1 MRARWAGLFRLLAVL
16 ALLAFWA
23 LGALHWVG
31 TDGDYHLSLHRQLG
45 ASQAT
50 GLTWDGVERATQ
62 ALVQCLMTGDTAPL
76 SYEDQVYGAV
86 QPVFNEREI
95 THMVDVAA
103 LFVLLRQVLWALA
116 AAALAFALLSL
127 LLDRGKANPRQD
139 AAPKRFPHPG
149 ESPAPAAPS
158 GNPAAGDRA
167 AASAAPAEGKAS
179 GGRAL
184 RAWGKALIGGSAL
197 FLGLAGLLALACA
210 LDFNRAFL
218 AFHHLFFTNDLW
230 LLNPATDLMIR
241 LLPETF
247 FAQVAGRAAL
257 LALLGPAGALVLGI
271 LLNRIGRKRL

>member
-50 GLTWDGVERATQ
+50 GLTWDGVERATR
-62 ALVQCLMTGDTAPL
+62 ALVQCLKTGDTAPL

-95 THMVDVAA
+95 AHMVDVAA

-127 LLDRGKANPRQD
+127 LLDRGKANPSQD

-149 ESPAPAAPS
+149 QSPSPA
-158 GNPAAGDRA
+158 
-167 AASAAPAEGKAS
+167 ASDAPAGGKAS

-184 RAWGKALIGGSAL
+184 RAWGKALIGGAAL
-197 FLGLAGLLALACA
+197 FLGLAGLLALVCA
-210 LDFNRAFL
+210 LDFNRAFI

-230 LLNPATDLMIR
+230 LLDPATDLMIR

-257 LALLGPAGALVLGI
+257 LALLGPAGALVLGV

>member
-1 MRARWAGLFRLLAVL
+1 MRARWARLFRLLAVL
-16 ALLAFWA
+16 ALMAFWA
-23 LGALHWVG
+23 LGALHGVG

-50 GLTWDGVERATQ
+50 GLTWDGVERATR
-62 ALVQCLMTGDTAPL
+62 ALVQCLKTGDTAPL

-95 THMVDVAA
+95 AHMVDVAA

-116 AAALAFALLSL
+116 AAALVLVLLSL
-127 LLDRGKANPRQD
+127 VLDRGKANPSQD
-139 AAPKRFPHPG
+139 AAPKGFPHPG
-149 ESPAPAAPS
+149 ASPSPA
-158 GNPAAGDRA
+158 
-167 AASAAPAEGKAS
+167 ASDAPAGGKAS

-184 RAWGKALIGGSAL
+184 RAWGKALVGGAAL
-197 FLGLAGLLALACA
+197 FLGLAGLLALICA
-210 LDFNRAFL
+210 LDFNRAFI

-230 LLNPATDLMIR
+230 LLDPATDLMIR

-257 LALLGPAGALVLGI
+257 LALLGPAGALVLGV

>member
-1 MRARWAGLFRLLAVL
+1 MRARWARLFRLLAVL
-16 ALLAFWA
+16 ALMAFWA
-23 LGALHWVG
+23 LGALHGVG

-50 GLTWDGVERATQ
+50 GLTWDGVERATR
-62 ALVQCLMTGDTAPL
+62 ALVQCLKTGDTAPL

-95 THMVDVAA
+95 AHMVDVAA

-127 LLDRGKANPRQD
+127 LLDRGKANPSQD
-139 AAPKRFPHPG
+139 AAPKGFPHPG
-149 ESPAPAAPS
+149 QSPSPAASDAPT
-158 GNPAAGDRA
+158 G
-167 AASAAPAEGKAS
+167 GKAS

-184 RAWGKALIGGSAL
+184 RAWGKALIGGAAL
-197 FLGLAGLLALACA
+197 FLGLAGLLALVCA
-210 LDFNRAFL
+210 LDFNRAFI

-230 LLNPATDLMIR
+230 LLDPATDLMIR

-257 LALLGPAGALVLGI
+257 LALLGPAGALVLGV

>member
-1 MRARWAGLFRLLAVL
+1 MRARWARLFRLLAVL
-16 ALLAFWA
+16 ALMAFWA
-23 LGALHWVG
+23 LGALHGVG

-50 GLTWDGVERATQ
+50 GLTWDGVERATR
-62 ALVQCLMTGDTAPL
+62 ALVQCLKTGDTAPL

-95 THMVDVAA
+95 AHMVDVAA

-127 LLDRGKANPRQD
+127 VLDRGKANPSQD
-139 AAPKRFPHPG
+139 AAPKGFPHPG
-149 ESPAPAAPS
+149 ASPSPA
-158 GNPAAGDRA
+158 
-167 AASAAPAEGKAS
+167 ASDAPAGGKAS

-184 RAWGKALIGGSAL
+184 RAWGKALVGGAAL
-197 FLGLAGLLALACA
+197 FLGLAGLLALICA
-210 LDFNRAFL
+210 LDFNRAFI

-230 LLNPATDLMIR
+230 LLDPATDLMIR

-257 LALLGPAGALVLGI
+257 LAVLGPAGALVLGV

>member
-1 MRARWAGLFRLLAVL
+1 MRARWARLFRLLAVL
-16 ALLAFWA
+16 ALMAFWA
-23 LGALHWVG
+23 LGALHGVG

-50 GLTWDGVERATQ
+50 GLTWDGVERATR
-62 ALVQCLMTGDTAPL
+62 ALVQCLKTGDTAPL

-95 THMVDVAA
+95 AHMVDVAA

-127 LLDRGKANPRQD
+127 LLDRGKANPSQD
-139 AAPKRFPHPG
+139 AAPKGFPHPG
-149 ESPAPAAPS
+149 QSPSPA
-158 GNPAAGDRA
+158 
-167 AASAAPAEGKAS
+167 ASDAPAGGKAS

-184 RAWGKALIGGSAL
+184 RAWGKALIGGAAL
-197 FLGLAGLLALACA
+197 FLGLAGLLALVCA
-210 LDFNRAFL
+210 LDFNRAFI

-230 LLNPATDLMIR
+230 LLDPATDLMIR

-257 LALLGPAGALVLGI
+257 LALLGPAGALVLGV

>member
-1 MRARWAGLFRLLAVL
+1 MRARWARLFRLLAVL
-16 ALLAFWA
+16 ALMAFWA
-23 LGALHWVG
+23 LGALHGVG

-50 GLTWDGVERATQ
+50 GLTWDGVERATR
-62 ALVQCLMTGDTAPL
+62 ALVQCLKTGDTAPL

-95 THMVDVAA
+95 AHMVDVAA

-116 AAALAFALLSL
+116 AAVLAFALLSL
-127 LLDRGKANPRQD
+127 VLDRGKANPSQD

-149 ESPAPAAPS
+149 QSPSPVAPAGS
-158 GNPAAGDRA
+158 HA
-167 AASAAPAEGKAS
+167 AACSAPA

-184 RAWGKALIGGSAL
+184 RAWGKALVGGSAL
-197 FLGLAGLLALACA
+197 FLGLAGLLALVCA
-210 LDFNRAFL
+210 LDFNRAFI

-230 LLNPATDLMIR
+230 LLDPATDLMIR

-257 LALLGPAGALVLGI
+257 LALLGPAGALVLGV